1 MGGRVSSGV
10 RVKQFTGTCTPCLLL
25 VQADLSDFFSLFFLL
40 NHRASTAVKYT
51 GPRVPDYPKIR
62 VGLLDYLN

>member
-25 VQADLSDFFSLFFLL
+25 VQADFSDFFRSFFLL
-40 NHRASTAVKYT
+40 NHRASTAVKYP
-51 GPRVPDYPKIR
+51 GPCVPDDPKIR
-62 VGLLDYLN
+62 VGSLDYMS